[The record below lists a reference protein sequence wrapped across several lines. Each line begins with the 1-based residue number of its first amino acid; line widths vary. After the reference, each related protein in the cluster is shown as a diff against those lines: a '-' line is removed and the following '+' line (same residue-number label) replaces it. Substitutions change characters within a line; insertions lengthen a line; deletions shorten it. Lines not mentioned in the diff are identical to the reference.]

1 MKIAVVG
8 SISAG
13 VSLARKLA
21 AGKPGTQISVYE
33 KSAFYSCGACGLPYY
48 LTVSMEELQEAVDG
62 KERELN
68 AQHIEA
74 HPLSEVTSVNP
85 EAHTITVRDLQTGS
99 SCEQRYDRLVI
110 ATGCGAAIPAV
121 PGAGRLGVQSLRGVE
136 DLLFLKEMTK
146 TPYVHDIAVLGGGY
160 EAIETAKAFQKMG
173 RSVRVICEQREILTD
188 YDPEVSAMIRAQ
200 LQKQGIE
207 FSLGQR
213 VTGFEGRSYIE
224 KVKTT
229 SGSYDCDLCIA
240 ASGAAANTAF
250 LAGTGIR
257 LGRRGEI
264 LVDDELKSN
273 LPDIYAA
280 GDCTSAAGEGLH
292 SCSLHAA
299 GIEIARAGLTQTQAR
314 QRSIRVKTAT
324 ASSCDRPGICPN
336 PNEIT
341 LKLVYDA
348 TSRKVLGAQGWGVK
362 NVASRINA
370 IAVAIKGQ
378 MTVEQLAEVELVFS
392 SQCYSIWDPIQVV
405 CSEAR

>member
-13 VSLARKLA
+13 VSLARRLS
-21 AGKPGTQISVYE
+21 AGQAGAQICVYE

-48 LTVSMEELQEAVDG
+48 MTVSMEELQEAVDG
-62 KERELN
+62 KERELS
-68 AQHIEA
+68 AQRIEA
-74 HPLSEVTSVNP
+74 HPLTEVTAVDP
-85 EAHTITVRDLQTGS
+85 AGHTITVRDVQTGS
-99 SCEQRYDRLVI
+99 TSVQRYDRLVI
-110 ATGCGAAIPAV
+110 ATGSSAAIPAV

-136 DLLFLKEMTK
+136 DLLFLKEMTR
-146 TPYVHDIAVLGGGY
+146 TPYVRDIAVLGGGY
-160 EAIETAKAFQKMG
+160 EAIETAKAFLKMG
-173 RSVRVICEQREILTD
+173 RNVRVISEQREILTD
-188 YDPEVSAMIRAQ
+188 YDPEVSAMIRAE
-200 LQKQGIE
+200 LQKQGIT

-213 VTGFEGRSYIE
+213 VTGFDGRSFIE

-229 SGSYDCDLCIA
+229 SGNYDCDLCIA
-240 ASGAAANTAF
+240 AEGGAANTSF
-250 LAGTGIR
+250 LAGTGVK

-264 LVDDELKSN
+264 LVDDELKTS
-273 LPDIYAA
+273 LPDVYAA

-299 GIEIARAGLTQTQAR
+299 GIEIARCGVTETEAR
-314 QRSIRVKTAT
+314 RRSLRVKTAT

-348 TSRKVLGAQGWGVK
+348 SSRKVLGAQGWGVK

-370 IAVAIKGQ
+370 VAVAIKGG

-405 CSEAR
+405 CSAAR